1 MSLSVPDC
9 AAGNRANDP
18 SIGTS
23 TVMISKPKLGLIA
36 GSGDLPIAVANRCD
50 AEGRGVFVIRLEGFA
65 DPHLHRWPG
74 DDFGMAQIGGIL
86 KALKGAGCGAVC
98 LAGNVSRPDFKTLKP
113 DLKGA
118 TLLPGIV
125 AAATKG
131 DDALLRK
138 ILSAFEDE
146 GFAVEGADDILG
158 GETLSAGALG
168 RVVPTQE
175 QLADLRKAL
184 HVAEKSG
191 ELDVGQGAVVCDGL
205 VLAVEAQEGTDQM
218 LARVAGLPVDLH
230 GTPGNL
236 KGALGKAPKP
246 IQDLRVDMPVIGART
261 LEMAHAAGLA
271 GVGGVTGRL
280 ILIDR
285 AAIIEA
291 ADRLG
296 LFVWGE
302 ERG

>member
-1 MSLSVPDC
+1 MTP
-9 AAGNRANDP
+9 A
-18 SIGTS
+18 
-23 TVMISKPKLGLIA
+23 PKLALIA
-36 GSGDLPIAVANRCD
+36 GGGDLPISVAERCE
-50 AEGRGVFVIRLEGFA
+50 AEGRDIYVVRLDGFA
-65 DPHLHRWPG
+65 DHRLARWPG
-74 DDFGMAQIGGIL
+74 HDFGMAQIGAIL
-86 KALKGAGCGAVC
+86 KAMKTAGCGVVC

-113 DLKGA
+113 DFKGA

-125 AAATKG
+125 KAATQG

-138 ILSAFEDE
+138 ILSVFEAE

-158 GETLSAGALG
+158 GETLPAGALSA
-168 RVVPTQE
+168 VAPSLE

-205 VLAVEAQEGTDQM
+205 VLAVEAQEGTDAM
-218 LARVAGLPVDLH
+218 LHRVAGLPQDLR
-230 GTPGNL
+230 GRSGDL

-246 IQDLRVDMPVIGART
+246 IQDLRVDMPVIGPRT
-261 LEMAHAAGLA
+261 IEIAAQAGLA
-271 GVGGVTGRL
+271 GVGGFAGRL

-285 AAIIEA
+285 AEIIA
-291 ADRLG
+291 TADRLG

-302 ERG
+302 T